1 MNGSQGI
8 TPTVELATTNGGNG
22 FAYPYPVYPMTGG
35 FGNSGFGG
43 FGGDS
48 AIWLIVLL
56 ALIWGNGNNGFG
68 GFGGNG
74 FDNGYAWL
82 SNGQKEIMQNTNTG
96 FDTLH
101 LSNQLENVQ
110 SGISGLSNQL
120 CSCCGDITGAI
131 NNTAYNAEIA
141 ASNRQMANMNQNF
154 SNQLA
159 TLQGFNNLSS
169 DLASCCCE
177 NRLGI
182 ANLNSTILSE
192 NCADRYEAA
201 KNTRDIIENATN
213 NTRAVLDKLCQLE
226 LDGVKSQL
234 DAKNDRI
241 ADLQR
246 EISMKDLAASQI
258 EQTAQLRASQATTA
272 NQLVSELRSCPIPAQ
287 PVYGNQPIFTCP
299 NMYTNGCGCQGT
311 SQFI

>member
-1 MNGSQGI
+1 M
-8 TPTVELATTNGGNG
+8 
-22 FAYPYPVYPMTGG
+22 
-35 FGNSGFGG
+35 
-43 FGGDS
+43 
-48 AIWLIVLL
+48 
-56 ALIWGNGNNGFG
+56 
-68 GFGGNG
+68 
-74 FDNGYAWL
+74 
-82 SNGQKEIMQNTNTG
+82 
-96 FDTLH
+96 
-101 LSNQLENVQ
+101 
-110 SGISGLSNQL
+110 
-120 CSCCGDITGAI
+120 
-131 NNTAYNAEIA
+131 
-141 ASNRQMANMNQNF
+141 
-154 SNQLA
+154 
-159 TLQGFNNLSS
+159 
-169 DLASCCCE
+169 
-177 NRLGI
+177 GI

-299 NMYTNGCGCQGT
+299 SMYTNGCGCQGT